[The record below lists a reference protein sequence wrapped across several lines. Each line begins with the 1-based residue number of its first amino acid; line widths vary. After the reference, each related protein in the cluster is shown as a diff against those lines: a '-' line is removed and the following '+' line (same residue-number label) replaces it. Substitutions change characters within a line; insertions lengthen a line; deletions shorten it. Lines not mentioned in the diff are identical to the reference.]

1 MSSKESENKVDAND
15 VEMTFEQAMEKLELL
30 VEQLECGQMTLD
42 ESLTTFE
49 EGIKLAQRC
58 RKRLDDAERKIEKLI
73 DENGNTEPFEGDLK

>member
-1 MSSKESENKVDAND
+1 MSSKESESKVDAND

>member
-1 MSSKESENKVDAND
+1 MSSKESESKVDAND

-73 DENGNTEPFEGDLK
+73 DENGNTEPFEGDLE

>member
-73 DENGNTEPFEGDLK
+73 DENGNTEPFEGDLE

>member
-58 RKRLDDAERKIEKLI
+58 RKRLDD
-73 DENGNTEPFEGDLK
+73 